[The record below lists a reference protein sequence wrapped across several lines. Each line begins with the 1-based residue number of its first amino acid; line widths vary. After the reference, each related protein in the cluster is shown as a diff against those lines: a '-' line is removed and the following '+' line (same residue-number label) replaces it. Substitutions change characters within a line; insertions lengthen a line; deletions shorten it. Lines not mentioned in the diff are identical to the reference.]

1 VINLSPDKLK
11 VFAEMFRILN
21 PGGRVSVSD
30 IVTSGELPED
40 VRNDMLAW
48 GACIAG
54 ALEMDEYIQGLE
66 QVGFEDVS
74 LVAKTGDG
82 ELLEGIPQDSLFSAS
97 ITARKPLSPEFN

>member
-1 VINLSPDKLK
+1 
-11 VFAEMFRILN
+11 
-21 PGGRVSVSD
+21 
-30 IVTSGELPED
+30 
-40 VRNDMLAW
+40 MLAW

-82 ELLEGIPQDSLFSAS
+82 ELMDGIPQDSLFSSS
-97 ITARKPLSPEFN
+97 ITARKPLSPELN